1 MFVDWR
7 YVYARIT
14 YGSTYGSFNK
24 GFKYLKQ
31 EVIQSNSIRMN
42 QISDSID
49 LAKRTI
55 SDKTLKDKVYEIARN
70 PNGYQTS
77 DRYQTRLASMVY
89 TFFDNTRAQR
99 ASANEELA
107 QKLHKPE
114 KIKKFKRRRVYAK
127 FKYNIWAADVAEIRS
142 LYSKNSRS

>member
-70 PNGYQTS
+70 PNGYQTP
-77 DRYQTRLASMVY
+77 DRYQTGLACSIPFLTTQEHREQVQMKSQPKNY
-89 TFFDNTRAQR
+89 IN
-99 ASANEELA
+99 
-107 QKLHKPE
+107 QKKL
-114 KIKKFKRRRVYAK
+114 
-127 FKYNIWAADVAEIRS
+127 
-142 LYSKNSRS
+142 KNSKEGESMRNLNIIFGQQMQLK